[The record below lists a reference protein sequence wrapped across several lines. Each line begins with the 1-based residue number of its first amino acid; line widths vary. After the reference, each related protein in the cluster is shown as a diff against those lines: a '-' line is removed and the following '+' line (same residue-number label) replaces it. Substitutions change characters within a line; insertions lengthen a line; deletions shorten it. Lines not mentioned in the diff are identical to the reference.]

1 MFFFQGYYIYNKLF
15 WTHSYPI
22 YPPISTIP
30 SNINTFFLF
39 SFSTSAY
46 LHKANLTL
54 RKALAYL
61 DASIAVGLLVENW
74 SAYPLSKPTIEI
86 QEGKVLQ
93 ENTSIPVPG
102 SVKAGTMNA
111 GIILQSK
118 VKSI

>member
-1 MFFFQGYYIYNKLF
+1 MTYKKHKSKDRSFGYDFLDSRLY
-15 WTHSYPI
+15 S
-22 YPPISTIP
+22 ISIRP
-30 SNINTFFLF
+30 HKILILCCFL
-39 SFSTSAY
+39 SAY

-86 QEGKVLQ
+86 NEGKVVQ
-93 ENTSIPVPG
+93 ENTTIPVPG

-111 GIILQSK
+111 GIVLQSK
-118 VKSI
+118 VKCL

>member
-1 MFFFQGYYIYNKLF
+1 MSL
-15 WTHSYPI
+15 
-22 YPPISTIP
+22 
-30 SNINTFFLF
+30 NINTFFVFFF
-39 SFSTSAY
+39 SSAY

-61 DASIAVGLLVENW
+61 DASIAIGLLVENW

-93 ENTSIPVPG
+93 ENTSIPLPG

-111 GIILQSK
+111 GIIFQSK
-118 VKSI
+118 VC

>member
-1 MFFFQGYYIYNKLF
+1 M
-15 WTHSYPI
+15 
-22 YPPISTIP
+22 
-30 SNINTFFLF
+30 
-39 SFSTSAY
+39 
-46 LHKANLTL
+46 
-54 RKALAYL
+54 

-118 VKSI
+118 VKSIYNLSFYLLLRKIFRESIKNSILENRFIKEK